1 MKILV
6 SGASGMVGSE
16 LVPALRQAGHE
27 VIRLVRGGNAGE
39 PNAVPW
45 EPVSGHIDTTKLEG
59 VEVVIHLAGD
69 NIADGRWTKEKK
81 QLIRDSRVLGTRLLA
96 ETVARLQP
104 RPKIFLS
111 ASAVG
116 IYGSRGEEWI
126 TEDSICGSDFLAE
139 TGREWEA
146 ATGPAQ
152 DAGIRVALLRFG
164 VILSPHGGALA
175 KMLTPFKLGMG
186 GPAGDGEQYVS
197 WITLEDAIGAILHI
211 LNHADLSGAVNVVSP
226 EPVKNRDFSHALGE
240 ALGRPAKVPMPA
252 MALKLAFGEMAE
264 ATLLASQRVKPHK
277 LIQSGYLFK
286 HPHITEAFRSL
297 LNTGPQ

>member
-45 EPVSGHIDTTKLEG
+45 EPASGHIDTTKLEG

-126 TEDSICGSDFLAE
+126 TEDSAYGSDFLAE

-146 ATGPAQ
+146 ATEPAQ
-152 DAGIRVALLRFG
+152 EAGIRVALLRFG

-175 KMLTPFKLGMG
+175 RMLTPFKLGMG

-211 LNHADLSGAVNVVSP
+211 LNHTDLAGAVNVTSP

-286 HPHITEAFRSL
+286 HPHITEAFRAL
-297 LNTGPQ
+297 LKT